1 MTQAMHEQGTAQQ
14 AAGAASD
21 VAATTKQGVMDTA
34 GEAAQQAKSVA
45 AEVKTQVGQLSRQTT
60 EELRS
65 QAENRSAQA
74 AQGLRSLA
82 NQMQALSSGR
92 TEEAGQLLR
101 YLGEGQNKIESFA
114 QRLEQRG
121 PQGLMDDVAGFA
133 RRRPGMFLAGA
144 IGAGFVVGR
153 MIRANSGQS
162 NGNGNGSG
170 GYRGAGNYYGSDYGN
185 DYGTY
190 GSQQTSGWDAPSMA
204 AGPAVMTTA
213 NPTFAAD
220 VADIGDPGNRGP
232 GSTAPTA
239 WSE

>member
-21 VAATTKQGVMDTA
+21 VAATTKQGVMHTA
-34 GEAAQQAKSVA
+34 GDAAEQAKSVA
-45 AEVKTQVGQLSRQTT
+45 AEVKNQVGQLSRQTT
-60 EELRS
+60 DELRS
-65 QAENRSAQA
+65 QAETRSAQA

-101 YLGEGQNKIESFA
+101 YLDEGQTKVESFA

-121 PQGLMDDVAGFA
+121 PQGLMDDVTGFA

-144 IGAGFVVGR
+144 IGAGFLVGR

-162 NGNGNGSG
+162 NGSGNGSADM
-170 GYRGAGNYYGSDYGN
+170 YRSSGSYGT

-213 NPTFAAD
+213 NPAFAAD
-220 VADIGDPGNRGP
+220 VPDVVGTA
-232 GSTAPTA
+232 STDPTA